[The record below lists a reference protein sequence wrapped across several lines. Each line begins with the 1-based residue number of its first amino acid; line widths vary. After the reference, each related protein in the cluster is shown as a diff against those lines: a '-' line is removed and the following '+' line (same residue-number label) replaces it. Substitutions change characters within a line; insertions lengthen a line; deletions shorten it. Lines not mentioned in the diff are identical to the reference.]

1 MKRRILA
8 LLAVPALA
16 LGIAF
21 APPGTDEA
29 QAMPIPDLSG
39 YACWQARQYV
49 AEAYSYGD
57 YETAQY
63 IEEWVAQYC
72 SST

>member
-1 MKRRILA
+1 MPDGFQAGYR
-8 LLAVPALA
+8 VD
-16 LGIAF
+16 AF
-21 APPGTDEA
+21 IRTGRNDPPPPDS
-29 QAMPIPDLSG
+29 DLSG
-39 YACWQARQYV
+39 YACWQARQFI